1 MDDDL
6 EGRRTEREA
15 PRVRDLP
22 APRKNES
29 AAGGAMQR
37 LLAWPYRAILAFLIW
52 TGVRPWQ
59 LTLLSPVFIVFTGW
73 QIVVGSWLAA
83 GLLLIVGSVLDVFDG
98 SVARHRGEEGRSG
111 AFMDSVLDRVSDMIL
126 FSCLFWNL
134 ASQGERLQAV
144 LALLTLIVSLGV
156 SQIRAEAEAVGI
168 ELTEGLFQ
176 RLERMLVLMA
186 GLLIPGM
193 MFPALIALATLGVF
207 TVLQRGFTALSRA

>member
-1 MDDDL
+1 VTNEHAD
-6 EGRRTEREA
+6 RSEREA

-22 APRKNES
+22 PPRKNES

-59 LTLLSPVFIVFTGW
+59 LTLLSPVFIVLAGW
-73 QIVVGSWLAA
+73 QIVEGHWLVA
-83 GLLLIVGSVLDVFDG
+83 GFLLIVGSLLDVFDG
-98 SVARHRGEEGRSG
+98 SVARHRGEEKRSG

-134 ASQGERLQAV
+134 AAQGEMGQAG

-168 ELTEGLFQ
+168 SLSEGLFQ
-176 RLERMLVLMA
+176 RLERMLALMI

-193 MFPALIALATLGVF
+193 MFPALIVLATLGVF
-207 TVLQRGFTALSRA
+207 TVVQRGFTALSRA

>member
-1 MDDDL
+1 MVND
-6 EGRRTEREA
+6 RTHRPERQA

-22 APRKNES
+22 PPRKNES
-29 AAGGAMQR
+29 AAGGAVQR

-59 LTLLSPVFIVFTGW
+59 LTLLSPLVIVLAGW
-73 QIVVGSWLAA
+73 QIVAGNWLVA
-83 GLLLIVGSVLDVFDG
+83 GFLLIIGGVLDVFDG

-126 FSCLFWNL
+126 FSSLFWSL
-134 ASQGERLQAV
+134 ASQGETVQAA
-144 LALLTLIVSLGV
+144 LALLTLVVSLGV
-156 SQIRAEAEAVGI
+156 SQIRAEAEAAGLS
-168 ELTEGLFQ
+168 LTEGLFQ
-176 RLERMLVLMA
+176 RLERMLALMV

-193 MFPALIALATLGVF
+193 MFPALILLSALGVL